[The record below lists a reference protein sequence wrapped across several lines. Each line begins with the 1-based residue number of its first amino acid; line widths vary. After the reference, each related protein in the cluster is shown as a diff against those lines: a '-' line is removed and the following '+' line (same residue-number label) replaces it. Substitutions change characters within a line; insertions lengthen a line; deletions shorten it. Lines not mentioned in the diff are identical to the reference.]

1 MQQAAHTYTLHLQHY
16 HGPMPEQPSSS
27 SPFAAPVAA
36 SATGRPSEPLQDA
49 SAAASVLLGAEG
61 TAALMPWRALTE
73 ELAMVLRDP
82 GVVVPARMVLPLING
97 GTLFVMPAND
107 SQVAITK
114 LITFTPG
121 NAGSARPTIQ
131 GDVVVFDI
139 ATGTR
144 RLVLDGPTVTARR
157 TAAVSL
163 LAASQ
168 LARVPQGPLLIVG
181 AGMQGAAHLD
191 AFVNGLGVQEVV
203 VASRSPASAEAL
215 AEQAR
220 ALGATACTVEDPN
233 EALAHCPLVVTC
245 TPANGVVLHATPRQ
259 DAFIAA
265 VGAFTPSMVELS
277 AQLCRHLVAIG
288 NVLVDT
294 KDAVHEAGDLLQA
307 GLDVAAMPTLGD
319 LLRGVFMPGDGPTL
333 FKSCG
338 WGGWDLAA
346 ARVALLSQNTA
357 KDKGAA
363 AED

>member
-1 MQQAAHTYTLHLQHY
+1 MRLLF
-16 HGPMPEQPSSS
+16 HGILFVVEVPVDKTSSTTATR
-27 SPFAAPVAA
+27 PA
-36 SATGRPSEPLQDA
+36 SKGCTRGSRYSRLPDKGEVIETGKETIGDRSFESHD
-49 SAAASVLLGAEG
+49 S
-61 TAALMPWRALTE
+61 
-73 ELAMVLRDP
+73 DP
-82 GVVVPARMVLPLING
+82 GVIVPARMVLPLTNG

-181 AGMQGAAHLD
+181 AGVQGAAHLD

-319 LLRGVFMPGDGPTL
+319 LLRGVFMPGDRPTL

>member
-1 MQQAAHTYTLHLQHY
+1 MATPAPANAVLLDAASTAAHL
-16 HGPMPEQPSSS
+16 
-27 SPFAAPVAA
+27 
-36 SATGRPSEPLQDA
+36 
-49 SAAASVLLGAEG
+49 
-61 TAALMPWRALTE
+61 PWHALTE

-82 GVVVPARMVLPLING
+82 GVIVPARMVLPLTNG

-181 AGMQGAAHLD
+181 AGVQGAAHLD

-277 AQLCRHLVAIG
+277 AQLCRHLVATG

>member
-1 MQQAAHTYTLHLQHY
+1 MAT
-16 HGPMPEQPSSS
+16 P
-27 SPFAAPVAA
+27 APANA
-36 SATGRPSEPLQDA
+36 
-49 SAAASVLLGAEG
+49 VLLDAAG
-61 TAALMPWRALTE
+61 TAAHLPWHALTE

-82 GVVVPARMVLPLING
+82 GVIVPARMVLPLTNG

-181 AGMQGAAHLD
+181 AGVQGAAHLD